1 MNVQTHVVIHGYNI
15 SCCAQ
20 ELSLSHSVSVHNESI
35 LHARIYYFP
44 RCPLNFLSGVIVT
57 VPMIEN
63 NRIATKM
70 AKFEMD
76 IFKAAFEVTK
86 NFNVDV
92 VPL

>member
-35 LHARIYYFP
+35 LHARIYFP
-44 RCPLNFLSGVIVT
+44 RFPLNSVSGVIVT
-57 VPMIEN
+57 VPIIEN

-76 IFKAAFEVTK
+76 IFKAAFEVTEI
-86 NFNVDV
+86 
-92 VPL
+92 LMWT